1 MGTLLDNLTVFEDDN
16 PGEKLAHFHLTYV
29 LKTYKSAD
37 AIVCKQVTMFSYLY
51 WNRTGGTLRTESR
64 CAIDREERPSWRFC
78 RAFWMSFSVE
88 VSNALVQ
95 VRN

>member
-64 CAIDREERPSWRFC
+64 CAISGQTERHC
-78 RAFWMSFSVE
+78 TSVL
-88 VSNALVQ
+88 SKLA
-95 VRN
+95 R